1 MENFMLFKM
10 LFNIRILQD
19 PLHKRAIKRIDGL
32 KKVTG
37 GKKESAFYKDIA
49 EVKMCQCIMSQ
60 KQSFRFKKWVGQ
72 SALRHIEEDNQQW
85 DGDLSL
91 TK

>member
-1 MENFMLFKM
+1 MLFKM
-10 LFNIRILQD
+10 LFSIRILQD
-19 PLHKRAIKRIDGL
+19 PLHKRAIKRIDCL

-37 GKKESAFYKDIA
+37 GKKESAFYKHIA
-49 EVKMCQCIMSQ
+49 EDVPMHYVAETEFQIQEM
-60 KQSFRFKKWVGQ
+60 GGT
-72 SALRHIEEDNQQW
+72 SALRQQW

>member
-1 MENFMLFKM
+1 MLFKM

-49 EVKMCQCIMSQ
+49 EDVPMHYVAETEFQIQEMGGTERAEAQRRITSN
-60 KQSFRFKKWVGQ
+60 GMET
-72 SALRHIEEDNQQW
+72 SA
-85 DGDLSL
+85 
-91 TK
+91 